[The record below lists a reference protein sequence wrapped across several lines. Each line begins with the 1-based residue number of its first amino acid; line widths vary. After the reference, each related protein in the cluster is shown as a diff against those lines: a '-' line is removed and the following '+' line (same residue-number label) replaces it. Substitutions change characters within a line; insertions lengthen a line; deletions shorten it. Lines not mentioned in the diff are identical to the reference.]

1 MRGLLLTHTRFMHL
15 NASVVNRARYDR
27 SWGSP
32 PGRCCMAEYKWQLL
46 INFLRIYGS
55 VFQCMALLSC
65 IEEVNMQNQQEFDP
79 MSNTPQETPAP
90 PHERQSNTDPRE
102 QPPSQEY
109 TYRPYEEGYTDLSE
123 RDFWPRED
131 EKLRPEPKNQKSMGE
146 LLALLVLL
154 CAVFIAGSFFGVILS
169 WLTWV
174 VVIVLIIAGLA
185 ALATNWRVVTI
196 PMPTHTFQI
205 MEHAR
210 LVINNGAGTVAIR
223 RGEEGLVSVTAT
235 KRASGI
241 GIDAERMQITYNQ
254 YGDTLDI
261 SSRMI
266 WSILQFGLR
275 TVDYEITVPSSCD
288 VQLQN
293 GPGPVA
299 VQGTSGE
306 IRVRT
311 GSGRVEAYDLQGRI
325 AMKTGSGRI
334 EAGNLQGLID
344 LRTGS
349 SRIILGNV
357 RGQLTAQTGS
367 GRIEVSQAVLSGESS
382 LKTGSNSI
390 TFDGSLDALG
400 SYKFQ
405 TGSGGINLGLP
416 GDAAFSLDAKTGSGG
431 VHNEFGSNE
440 VGNGPH
446 APLKLRTGS
455 GRIRLYRLQHPLF
468 THEK

>member
-1 MRGLLLTHTRFMHL
+1 
-15 NASVVNRARYDR
+15 
-27 SWGSP
+27 
-32 PGRCCMAEYKWQLL
+32 
-46 INFLRIYGS
+46 
-55 VFQCMALLSC
+55 
-65 IEEVNMQNQQEFDP
+65 MQHQQEFDHT
-79 MSNTPQETPAP
+79 SNTPEETPAP
-90 PHERQSNTDPRE
+90 LKERQINIDPRE
-102 QPPSQEY
+102 QPPSHGY
-109 TYRPYEEGYTDLSE
+109 TYRSYEDGYTDLSE
-123 RDFWPRED
+123 RDYWPFEG
-131 EKLRPEPKNQKSMGE
+131 EKLQPEPKNQKSMGG
-146 LLALLVLL
+146 LLALVVLL
-154 CAVFIAGSFFGVILS
+154 CAAFIAGSFFGVILS

-174 VVIVLIIAGLA
+174 VVIALIIAGLA

-196 PMPTHTFQI
+196 PMPTRTFQI

-210 LVINNGAGTVAIR
+210 LVINNGAGTVSIR
-223 RGEEGLVSVTAT
+223 RGEEGMVSVTAT

-241 GIDAERMQITYNQ
+241 GIDAEHMQINYNQ

-261 SSRMI
+261 SSRMA
-266 WSILQFGLR
+266 WSLLQFGLR
-275 TVDYEITVPSSCD
+275 TVDFEITVPSSCD
-288 VQLQN
+288 VRLQN
-293 GPGPVA
+293 GAGRVA

-311 GSGRVEAYDLQGRI
+311 GSGRVYAYDLQGRI

-344 LRTGS
+344 LHTGSSRIEAQNLQGQTNLRTGS

-405 TGSGGINLGLP
+405 TGSGGITLRLP
-416 GDAAFSLDAKTGSGG
+416 DDAAFSLDAKTNSGG
-431 VHNEFGSNE
+431 VYNEFGSTE

-446 APLKLRTGS
+446 PTLKLRAGS
-455 GRIRLYRLQHPLF
+455 GGIRIYRWQYPQSGL
-468 THEK
+468 

>member
-1 MRGLLLTHTRFMHL
+1 
-15 NASVVNRARYDR
+15 
-27 SWGSP
+27 
-32 PGRCCMAEYKWQLL
+32 
-46 INFLRIYGS
+46 
-55 VFQCMALLSC
+55 
-65 IEEVNMQNQQEFDP
+65 MQNQQEFDH
-79 MSNTPQETPAP
+79 MSHTPEETSAP
-90 PHERQSNTDPRE
+90 PNERQSNTDPRE

-109 TYRPYEEGYTDLSE
+109 TYRSYEEGYTDLSE
-123 RDFWPRED
+123 RDFWPYEG
-131 EKLRPEPKNQKSMGE
+131 EKLRPEPKNQKSMGG
-146 LLALLVLL
+146 LLALVVLL
-154 CAVFIAGSFFGVILS
+154 CAAFIAGSFFGVILS

-196 PMPTHTFQI
+196 PMPTRTFQI

-241 GIDAERMQITYNQ
+241 GIDAERMQINYNQ

-261 SSRMI
+261 SSRMA
-266 WSILQFGLR
+266 WSIFQFGLR

-293 GPGPVA
+293 GSGRVA
-299 VQGTSGE
+299 VQGTSGD

-311 GSGRVEAYDLQGRI
+311 GSGRVDAHDLQGRI

-334 EAGNLQGLID
+334 EASNLQGLID
-344 LRTGS
+344 LHTGS

-357 RGQLTAQTGS
+357 RGQLIAQTGS

-405 TGSGGINLGLP
+405 TGSGGINLRLP
-416 GDAAFSLDAKTGSGG
+416 GDAAFSLDARTGSGG
-431 VHNEFGSNE
+431 VYNEFGSNE

-455 GRIRLYRLQHPLF
+455 GGIRIYR
-468 THEK
+468 

>member
-1 MRGLLLTHTRFMHL
+1 MATSEKL
-15 NASVVNRARYDR
+15 
-27 SWGSP
+27 SP
-32 PGRCCMAEYKWQLL
+32 Y
-46 INFLRIYGS
+46 IYGS
-55 VFQCMALLSC
+55 IFQFMAFLSC
-65 IEEVNMQNQQEFDP
+65 TEEVNMQNQQEFDRTVH
-79 MSNTPQETPAP
+79 TPGQTPTP
-90 PHERQSNTDPRE
+90 PNERQSNTDPLE

-109 TYRPYEEGYTDLSE
+109 TYRSYEEGYTDLSE
-123 RDFWPRED
+123 RDFWPREG
-131 EKLRPEPKNQKSMGE
+131 EKLRPEPKNQKSMGG
-146 LLALLVLL
+146 LLALVVLL

-196 PMPTHTFQI
+196 PMPTRTFQI

-210 LVINNGAGTVAIR
+210 LVINNGVGTVAIR
-223 RGEEGLVSVTAT
+223 RGEEGMVSVTAT

-241 GIDAERMQITYNQ
+241 GIDAERMQINYNQ

-261 SSRMI
+261 SSRMA

-275 TVDYEITVPSSCD
+275 TVDFEITVPSSCD

-293 GPGPVA
+293 GSGRVA

-306 IRVRT
+306 IRVHT
-311 GSGRVEAYDLQGRI
+311 GTGRVDAHDLQGRI
-325 AMKTGSGRI
+325 AMETGSGRM

-344 LRTGS
+344 LHTGSSCIEAQHLQGQTNLRTGS

-382 LKTGSNSI
+382 LKTGSNAI

-405 TGSGGINLGLP
+405 TGSGG
-416 GDAAFSLDAKTGSGG
+416 S
-431 VHNEFGSNE
+431 H
-440 VGNGPH
+440 
-446 APLKLRTGS
+446 LRFADDPA
-455 GRIRLYRLQHPLF
+455 L
-468 THEK
+468 